1 MIYAVLMV
9 LIVAHAVVVIW
20 LMEIKAKSDA
30 RWRDALCIKEK
41 IPLVPPPVRAR
52 ETKMAENAKK
62 WRNGGDGE

>member
-1 MIYAVLMV
+1 MIYAVLLV
-9 LIVAHAVVVIW
+9 LIAAHAVVVIG
-20 LMEIKAKSDA
+20 LMEIKAKSDEK
-30 RWRDALCIKEK
+30 WRDALCIKEK